1 MEYQKEQRFKT
12 VEKLGCLEN
21 EIKVKLEK
29 SCEESLQYFKEE
41 NRIQSKT
48 DDMND

>member
-1 MEYQKEQRFKT
+1 MNYQKEMRFKT
-12 VEKLGCLEN
+12 VELLGELEKK
-21 EIKVKLEK
+21 IKEKLEK

-48 DDMND
+48 DEGND